1 MNQLLRRFLY
11 LSMGIL
17 FLNHISDAAN
27 PEKPRFN
34 VGLLIMA
41 TGKYTVFLKELVES
55 ADAYFLPGY
64 HRTYFIFT
72 DGHVPQAD
80 NVVRIEQK
88 RLGWPYDTMM
98 RFSVYW
104 NAASYFEEIDYLFAC
119 DADMLFV
126 NMVGDEILGERVAT
140 RHPGFTLPDQ
150 RHDDYERNAAST
162 ACVRDGEG
170 LYYFAGGFYGG
181 TTQEFLK
188 LTATCAEHIVQDLGQ
203 KIIAKWHDESHLNRY
218 FIDNPPTVAL
228 CPSYCYPEF
237 WDLPFV
243 PRLLALSKNHK
254 EFQTAL

>member
-1 MNQLLRRFLY
+1 
-11 LSMGIL
+11 
-17 FLNHISDAAN
+17 
-27 PEKPRFN
+27 
-34 VGLLIMA
+34 MA
-41 TGKYTVFLKELVES
+41 TGKYTVFLVKELVES

-104 NAASYFEEIDYLFAC
+104 NAASYFEKIDYLFAC

-150 RHDDYERNAAST
+150 RHDDYQEMRPQPP
-162 ACVRDGEG
+162 ACVMVKGFTI
-170 LYYFAGGFYGG
+170 LPVAFMAAAKKNFYGWHP
-181 TTQEFLK
+181 
-188 LTATCAEHIVQDLGQ
+188 CALSILCRILCIPLLPNGMMKVISIVILL
-203 KIIAKWHDESHLNRY
+203 IIHQRWLFAHLIVIRS
-218 FIDNPPTVAL
+218 FGI
-228 CPSYCYPEF
+228 
-237 WDLPFV
+237 LPFCATIV
-243 PRLLALSKNHK
+243 GT
-254 EFQTAL
+254 F